1 MNEVPPSQDDDD
13 KALDL
18 YRRASAL
25 DASRPSESVRRSVLE
40 MAARLATERAA
51 TAQSAAEAERAA
63 RDVASKIDVT
73 QPAANQPWR
82 RPAIFGTL
90 AAAALAGLLIAPHF
104 LPPRDTH
111 TAAMSA
117 RVARSEAPSSPA
129 AAAPPA
135 ASTSASGS
143 TSAPEPTSA
152 PAPVPP
158 PAPAAQFAE
167 QSRAADSAPPA
178 MLADEPHP
186 ARAPA
191 EAASLDKMSKMSLTA
206 RNSAAAD
213 AAADAAR
220 VSSAEFAANS
230 ARAKSQDMAGEGSA
244 GAAARSDAESKAS
257 SEYTEITVTGAR
269 RAARLPAN
277 DAVVP
282 APPPVV
288 ASAPAAA
295 AAQPAARA
303 PRASQSAGLMAG
315 TGKTVPDAALRRA
328 AEIGDVPELQALLD
342 KKFAINARD
351 ESGRT
356 ALMLATLNGQGDA
369 VDVLL
374 SHGADPNVADAHGTT
389 PLQAALAGNHA
400 EIAAALQRAKTR

>member
-1 MNEVPPSQDDDD
+1 LNEVPPGQDDDD
-13 KALDL
+13 EALGL

-40 MAARLATERAA
+40 LATRLATERA
-51 TAQSAAEAERAA
+51 S
-63 RDVASKIDVT
+63 RDVSSKIDVT

-129 AAAPPA
+129 AAAPA
-135 ASTSASGS
+135 AA
-143 TSAPEPTSA
+143 PTSA
-152 PAPVPP
+152 PAPVAP
-158 PAPAAQFAE
+158 PASAAQFAE

-178 MLADEPHP
+178 MVADEPHP
-186 ARAPA
+186 ARVPA
-191 EAASLDKMSKMSLTA
+191 ESASLDKMRLTA
-206 RNSAAAD
+206 RNSAAAAAAAD
-213 AAADAAR
+213 AARDASADAAR

-230 ARAKSQDMAGEGSA
+230 ARAKAQDTAGEGSTA
-244 GAAARSDAESKAS
+244 AAARSDAESKAS
-257 SEYTEITVTGAR
+257 SEYAEITVTGAR
-269 RAARLPAN
+269 RAERLRAN

-295 AAQPAARA
+295 AAQPAAPA
-303 PRASQSAGLMAG
+303 PWASQSAGLLA
-315 TGKTVPDAALRRA
+315 GKTVPDAALRRA
-328 AEIGDVPELQALLD
+328 AEIGDVPELQALLE
-342 KKFAINARD
+342 KKLAINARD

-356 ALMLATLNGQGDA
+356 ALMLATLHGQGDA

-374 SHGADPNVADAHGTT
+374 SHGADPNIADTRGTT
-389 PLQAALAGNHA
+389 PLQAALAGNQA
-400 EIAAALQRAKTR
+400 AIAAALQRAGAR